1 MAEAGAAK
9 TNAAKAGLT
18 KAGAT
23 SQAAEA
29 GAVKAGMTGAGATE
43 AGAVVAGMTGTGATE
58 TGAAVAGMAG
68 TEATGAGAAVAG
80 MEGSGA
86 TGGGAAVAGMAG
98 TGATEAGAVRTG
110 MAEAGALETECCEVV
125 EVHEDLL
132 KIVKETMPDEEE
144 LNDLADLFKVFGDYT
159 RIRILFVLFEAEV
172 CVCDLAQA
180 LNMTQSAISHQLKIL
195 KQNRLVKSRREG
207 KSIFYSLADEH
218 VRTIIGKGR
227 EHIEED

>member
-29 GAVKAGMTGAGATE
+29 GAAVAGMTGAGATE
-43 AGAVVAGMTGTGATE
+43 AGAAVAGMT
-58 TGAAVAGMAG
+58 
-68 TEATGAGAAVAG
+68 
-80 MEGSGA
+80 
-86 TGGGAAVAGMAG
+86 G

-207 KSIFYSLADEH
+207 QSIFYSLADEH